1 MAAVTPPRTSHHHHE
16 PLFYPVDS
24 PPIFGRSP
32 RHQPSF
38 SVPDLDYKM
47 KMMQL
52 TLHFRAAST
61 TGTSHRRSP
70 TGRHSIGSFLR
81 PAEESTPAVSH
92 QPKILAVEP
101 KFRPVNAVKPGRS
114 NPSNVVQVSVKSATL
129 PIVPQQTKVKRL
141 VRLFEE
147 SSGTTVVSVKS
158 HAPKATPGRQMQM
171 KALLKVKPDANIVQ
185 ATVKPVQKV
194 NPEEPPTL
202 VNEIPRE
209 VSSKVSPLI
218 QNQKIIM
225 KSPEPAKADSSP
237 VDDDVIKDVLRQRRK
252 VKELCKFFEQQA
264 KY

>member
-1 MAAVTPPRTSHHHHE
+1 MAAVTPPRTSHHRHE

-24 PPIFGRSP
+24 PPIFGTSP

-61 TGTSHRRSP
+61 T
-70 TGRHSIGSFLR
+70 
-81 PAEESTPAVSH
+81 AVSH

-114 NPSNVVQVSVKSATL
+114 NPSNAVQVSVKSATL

-147 SSGTTVVSVKS
+147 SSGTTVVSAKS
-158 HAPKATPGRQMQM
+158 HASRATPGKQLQI
-171 KALLKVKPDANIVQ
+171 KALLKVKPAANVVQ
-185 ATVKPVQKV
+185 ASVTPVQKV
-194 NPEEPPTL
+194 KPEEPPTL

-209 VSSKVSPLI
+209 IITKVSPLI
-218 QNQKIIM
+218 QNQKIII
-225 KSPEPAKADSSP
+225 KSPEPTKEDSSP
-237 VDDDVIKDVLRQRRK
+237 VDDEAIKDTLRQRRK

-264 KY
+264 KH